1 MVLNVRTATCTALM
15 LLLSTLSVFASP
27 VPVRIMI
34 TPTSDEV
41 VAIRYQSGTNEQE
54 SWIEVDASHPYISL
68 ETFDSTQEVLFV
80 QQKEPTKDWSRSYE
94 YQHDPVSRTW
104 SLVEK
109 AKETEEA
116 YTLGLY
122 ATAYKSTRTVD
133 HLYQYSYGAG
143 LESTISLPFK
153 RNLSLVVDLEAQ
165 FANSNN
171 IWTDFYTLL
180 GGSVGLGYRFQ
191 LGNNFQMIPS
201 LSYGVLAHHCEEC
214 LDGTDKKTW
223 YTAQQATAVVRFEF
237 PIRQSML
244 AYLRIQARLMIEQEN
259 TGLLYGAGTGIR
271 FAW

>member
-1 MVLNVRTATCTALM
+1 MLRYVRTSACTVLL
-15 LLLSTLSVFASP
+15 LLLSALSVFASP

-34 TPTSDEV
+34 TPTSEEV

-80 QQKEPTKDWSRSYE
+80 QQKEPGKDWSRSYE
-94 YQHDPVSRTW
+94 YQHDSVSRTW

-122 ATAYKSTRTVD
+122 ATAYTSTNTID
-133 HLYQYSYGAG
+133 HLYQYSCGAG
-143 LESTISLPFK
+143 LESTISLPFN
-153 RNLSLVVDLEAQ
+153 RNLSLVVDLDAQ
-165 FANSNN
+165 YANSNN
-171 IWTDFYTLL
+171 IWTDSYTLL
-180 GGSVGLGYRFQ
+180 GGSMGLGYRFQ